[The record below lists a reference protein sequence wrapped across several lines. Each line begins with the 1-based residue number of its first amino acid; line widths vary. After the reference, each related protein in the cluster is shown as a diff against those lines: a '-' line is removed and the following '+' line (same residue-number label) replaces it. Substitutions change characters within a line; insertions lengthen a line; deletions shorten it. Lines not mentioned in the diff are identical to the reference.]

1 MPNDVQLKTTWART
15 PLPAGT
21 AQVAYL
27 LIEAQPQAQGAT
39 TAAPVNFCMVLD
51 RSGSMDGPKMDNLKQ
66 AMVAVI
72 ETLRPE
78 DTVSVVVFDETADV
92 IVPSQPA
99 ADKAA
104 LNNRVESIRVQGGTA
119 MSTGLELGA
128 AELQK
133 GLAPDRVSHLLLL
146 TDGQTWGDEDR
157 CRAIAQQ
164 LGQSGVRITALGLG
178 DEWNEQLLD
187 DLAATTGGTSDY
199 IANPQDISRFFQRA
213 AQAAQQT
220 AIRNARLLIRL
231 SSGVTPRAVYRVK
244 PVIANLGYKP
254 IGEREI
260 NIDLG
265 DIQSDTGAQVLAEV
279 MVPSRGEGEYRVA
292 QAELTYDIPQ
302 EQRLDQ
308 RERAEALIEFT
319 ADASA
324 LKVDPAAMNLV
335 ERVTAFK
342 LQTRALDEAAAGNTA
357 GATQKLRSAA
367 TRLLDLGELELAD
380 TMNRAAEAIDQGQA
394 PTAADQKE
402 LTYKTRRL
410 TLKEL
415 ASEQS

>member
-1 MPNDVQLKTTWART
+1 MPNDVQLVTTWART

-21 AQVAYL
+21 AQVAYM
-27 LIEAQPQAQGAT
+27 LIDAKPQAQAT
-39 TAAPVNFCMVLD
+39 TTVTPVNFCMVLD
-51 RSGSMDGPKMDNLKQ
+51 RSGSMDGPKMDNLKR
-66 AMVAVI
+66 AMVEVI
-72 ETLRPE
+72 ATLRP
-78 DTVSVVVFDETADV
+78 DDIVSVVVFDETADV
-92 IVPSQPA
+92 IVPSQPVT
-99 ADKAA
+99 DKAA
-104 LNNRVESIRVQGGTA
+104 LNNRVEAIRVQGGTA

-128 AELQK
+128 AELRK
-133 GLAPDRVSHLLLL
+133 GLAPDRISHVLLL

-157 CRAIAQQ
+157 CRAIAQE
-164 LGQSGVRITALGLG
+164 LGQAGVPITALGLG
-178 DEWNEQLLD
+178 DEWNERLLD
-187 DLAATTGGTSDY
+187 DLATATNGTSDY

-213 AQAAQQT
+213 AQAAQHT
-220 AIRNARLLIRL
+220 TVRNARLLIRL

-244 PVIANLGYKP
+244 PMIANLGYKP

-260 NIDLG
+260 NIEIG
-265 DIQSDTGAQVLAEV
+265 DIQSDTGASVLAEI
-279 MVPSRGEGEYRVA
+279 MLPARPEGEYRVA
-292 QAELTYDIPQ
+292 QAELTYDVPQ

-308 RERAEALIEFT
+308 RVRIDGLIQLT

-324 LKVDPAAMNLV
+324 MKVDPAAMNLV

-342 LQTRALDEAAAGNTA
+342 LQTRALDEAAAGNAA

-380 TMNRAAEAIDQGQA
+380 TMNRAAEAINQGQA
-394 PTAADQKE
+394 PSAADQKA

-415 ASEQS
+415 TSEQH

>member
-1 MPNDVQLKTTWART
+1 MPNDVQLVTTWART

-21 AQVAYL
+21 AQVAYM
-27 LIEAQPQAQGAT
+27 LIDAQSQAQAT
-39 TAAPVNFCMVLD
+39 TTVAPVNFCMVLD
-51 RSGSMDGPKMDNLKQ
+51 RSGSMDGPKMDNLKR
-66 AMVAVI
+66 AMVEVI
-72 ETLRPE
+72 ATLRP
-78 DTVSVVVFDETADV
+78 DDIVSLVVFDETADV
-92 IVPSQPA
+92 IVPSQPVT
-99 ADKAA
+99 DKAD
-104 LNNRVESIRVQGGTA
+104 LNNRVEAIRVQGGTA

-128 AELQK
+128 AELRK
-133 GLAPDRVSHLLLL
+133 GLAPDRISHVLLL

-157 CRAIAQQ
+157 CRAIAQE
-164 LGQSGVRITALGLG
+164 LGQIGVPITALGLG
-178 DEWNEQLLD
+178 DEWNERLLD
-187 DLAATTGGTSDY
+187 DLAAATNGTSDY

-213 AQAAQQT
+213 AQAAQHT
-220 AIRNARLLIRL
+220 TVRNARLLIRL

-244 PVIANLGYKP
+244 PMIANLGYKP

-265 DIQSDTGAQVLAEV
+265 DIQSDTGASVLAEI
-279 MVPSRGEGEYRVA
+279 MIPARPEGEYRVA
-292 QAELTYDIPQ
+292 QAELTYDVPQ

-308 RERAEALIEFT
+308 RVRVDALIQLT
-319 ADASA
+319 SDASA
-324 LKVDPAAMNLV
+324 IKVDPAAMNLV

-380 TMNRAAEAIDQGQA
+380 TMNRAAEAINQGQA
-394 PTAADQKE
+394 PTAADQKA

-415 ASEQS
+415 TSEQH

>member
-1 MPNDVQLKTTWART
+1 MPNDLQLVTTWART

-27 LIEAQPQAQGAT
+27 LIDAQTQAQT
-39 TAAPVNFCMVLD
+39 TTTVTPVNFCMVLD
-51 RSGSMDGPKMDNLKQ
+51 RSGSMDGPKMDNLKR
-66 AMVAVI
+66 AMVEVI

-78 DTVSVVVFDETADV
+78 DIVSVVVFDETADV
-92 IVPSQPA
+92 IVPSQA
-99 ADKAA
+99 VTDKAA
-104 LNNRVESIRVQGGTA
+104 LNNRVEALRVQGGTA

-128 AELQK
+128 AELRK
-133 GLAPDRVSHLLLL
+133 NLAPDRISHLLLL

-157 CRAIAQQ
+157 CRAIAQE
-164 LGQSGVRITALGLG
+164 LGQAGVRITALGLG
-178 DEWNEQLLD
+178 DEWNERLLD
-187 DLAATTGGTSDY
+187 DLATATNGASDY
-199 IANPQDISRFFQRA
+199 IANPQDIGRFFQRA
-213 AQAAQQT
+213 AQAAQNT
-220 AIRNARLLIRL
+220 TVRNARLLIRL
-231 SSGVTPRAVYRVK
+231 ASGVAPRAVYRVK

-265 DIQSDTGAQVLAEV
+265 DIQSDTGASVLAEV
-279 MVPSRGEGEYRVA
+279 MLPARPEGEYRVT
-292 QAELTYDIPQ
+292 QAEITYDVPQ

-308 RERAEALIEFT
+308 RVRVDALIQLT
-319 ADASA
+319 SDASA
-324 LKVDPAAMNLV
+324 LKVNPAAMNLV

-380 TMNRAAEAIDQGQA
+380 TMNRAAEAINQGQA

-415 ASEQS
+415 THEQQ